1 MSSWVL
7 AFVVFA
13 VILGGS
19 FGGMLL
25 RLPDQLAEDSKDLV
39 RLGTGVIGTISA
51 LVLGLLIASAKT
63 SYDTQRSQVRELTAN
78 IILLDRVLAEYGPE
92 ANAARDALRRSI
104 TPLIDQIWREGS
116 SGVTATTHFE
126 PNATVEEAFHKVTDL
141 SPQND
146 NQRALQA
153 RAIQVFADLAHTRL
167 LLFAQTDNPIPKPFL
182 VVLVFW
188 LTIIFASFSLFTRP
202 NTTVVAALFIF
213 ALSASGAIFLILEL
227 GQPFSGLMRISSAP
241 LRNALAPFGP

>member
-7 AFVVFA
+7 ALVVFA

-25 RLPDQLAEDSKDLV
+25 RLPANQLAEDSKDLV

-92 ANAARDALRRSI
+92 ANAAPRC
-104 TPLIDQIWREGS
+104 
-116 SGVTATTHFE
+116 
-126 PNATVEEAFHKVTDL
+126 
-141 SPQND
+141 
-146 NQRALQA
+146 
-153 RAIQVFADLAHTRL
+153 
-167 LLFAQTDNPIPKPFL
+167 
-182 VVLVFW
+182 
-188 LTIIFASFSLFTRP
+188 
-202 NTTVVAALFIF
+202 AA
-213 ALSASGAIFLILEL
+213 
-227 GQPFSGLMRISSAP
+227 P
-241 LRNALAPFGP
+241 

>member
-1 MSSWVL
+1 MSSVW
-7 AFVVFA
+7 
-13 VILGGS
+13 
-19 FGGMLL
+19 
-25 RLPDQLAEDSKDLV
+25 
-39 RLGTGVIGTISA
+39 
-51 LVLGLLIASAKT
+51 LIASAKT

-104 TPLIDQIWREGS
+104 TPLVDQIWRGS
-116 SGVTATTHFE
+116 SGATATTPFE
-126 PNATVEEAFHKVTDL
+126 PTATGEEALHKVQEL

-213 ALSASGAIFLILEL
+213 ALSTSGAIFLILEL

-241 LRNALAPFGP
+241 LRNALAPLAP

>member
-1 MSSWVL
+1 VSSWVL

-25 RLPDQLAEDSKDLV
+25 RLPVLAEDSKDLV

-92 ANAARDALRRSI
+92 ANAAPRC
-104 TPLIDQIWREGS
+104 
-116 SGVTATTHFE
+116 
-126 PNATVEEAFHKVTDL
+126 
-141 SPQND
+141 
-146 NQRALQA
+146 
-153 RAIQVFADLAHTRL
+153 
-167 LLFAQTDNPIPKPFL
+167 
-182 VVLVFW
+182 
-188 LTIIFASFSLFTRP
+188 
-202 NTTVVAALFIF
+202 AA
-213 ALSASGAIFLILEL
+213 
-227 GQPFSGLMRISSAP
+227 P
-241 LRNALAPFGP
+241 